1 MGRHYQS
8 TVFRAVQSECKEM
21 ADYDYDDRHNGTDE
35 IDLSCV
41 QKKNTE
47 NKTGGTLGW
56 MCQNTCSYSLKLQ
69 Q

>member
-41 QKKNTE
+41 QKIQKIKTE
-47 NKTGGTLGW
+47 ERFGGCVKMRVHIT
-56 MCQNTCSYSLKLQ
+56 
-69 Q
+69 